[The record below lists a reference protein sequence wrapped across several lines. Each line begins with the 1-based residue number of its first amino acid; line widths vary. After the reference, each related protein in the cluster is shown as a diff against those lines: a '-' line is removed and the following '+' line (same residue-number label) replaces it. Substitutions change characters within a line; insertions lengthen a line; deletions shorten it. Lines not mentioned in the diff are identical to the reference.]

1 MKRCLAALCFAA
13 ALPAA
18 DPLLFIYFR
27 EPALP
32 PRFAEPLADAA
43 SKRRGIES

>member
-1 MKRCLAALCFAA
+1 MKCFLAALSLAT

-27 EPALP
+27 EPTVR
-32 PRFAEPLADAA
+32 PRFAERLAAA
-43 SKRRGIES
+43 RSMRSGIES